1 MIQNIKL
8 TSLSEGR
15 YSATLSTGEIIIANS
30 ARPTAAACQ
39 QLLDSGRASTK
50 DLVRVTGADP
60 ASFVVSL
67 DRFSHYKPSEARIAF
82 ERAPFRAR
90 RDA

>member
-15 YSATLSTGEIIIANS
+15 YSAALSTGEIIIVNS

-39 QLLDSGRASTK
+39 QLLDSGCASTK
-50 DLVRVTGADP
+50 DLVRVTCGDP
-60 ASFVVSL
+60 TSFVVSL
-67 DRFSHYKPSEARIAF
+67 DQFSRYRPSGARIAF

-90 RDA
+90 HDA